1 MFMTSHFMWKGL
13 AQKNPFHFIV
23 IFVKMKT
30 TPTIIFLALFIAVA
44 GGGKIQID
52 KSHPVR
58 LIFFKHLIFQFE
70 LCCKILTLL

>member
-1 MFMTSHFMWKGL
+1 MALIKISKWKLFMTSHFMCKEL

-44 GGGKIQID
+44 GGKIQID

-58 LIFFKHLIFQFE
+58 LIFFEAFDFSI
-70 LCCKILTLL
+70 